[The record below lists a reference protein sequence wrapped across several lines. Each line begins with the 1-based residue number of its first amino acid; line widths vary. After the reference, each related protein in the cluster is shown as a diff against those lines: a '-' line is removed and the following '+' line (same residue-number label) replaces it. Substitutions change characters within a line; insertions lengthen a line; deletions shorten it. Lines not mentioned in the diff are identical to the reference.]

1 MCLCASAGRRVL
13 CKRVCM
19 CMCFVYVCACACTMY
34 VGGCLEMCMY
44 VFGVHVV
51 STKAFGVCEWK
62 EHVVKRI
69 PVSVLGMRV

>member
-1 MCLCASAGRRVL
+1 
-13 CKRVCM
+13 
-19 CMCFVYVCACACTMY
+19 
-34 VGGCLEMCMY
+34 MCMY

-69 PVSVLGMRV
+69 PVSVLGMRVRVKCVSMRVRVKCVSMTVCLV